1 MLKASSYWQQII
13 NSLPLG
19 VLAES
24 KIRSPKK
31 LTLKRFQGPG
41 GALGLLTVVVA
52 MWLWDWKLL
61 LASSIAV
68 GTMMLVYSM
77 QEWDWQQF
85 WCEIR
90 KFAGSPNR
98 RLALAV
104 ISGGIAAVSTYMAFS
119 IWVDSNSRWIAVGA
133 ILQGLGTLLILI
145 LLIWQIIA
153 LYSDREDD
161 YIEQLLTQLT
171 DSNPLKRLI
180 AVRRLDKIVRSNHVN
195 PAVKKNVAQHFGL
208 LLSQESETAIQEVVL
223 DCLQTLDKLPKLSPP
238 KVKKIVQAR
247 VKVKSGFLG

>member
-13 NSLPLG
+13 NSFPLG

-24 KIRSPKK
+24 KSRSPKK

-41 GALGLLTVVVA
+41 GALGLLTIVVA

-61 LASSIAV
+61 FASSIAV

-85 WCEIR
+85 WCEVR
-90 KFAGSPNR
+90 KFASSPNR

-119 IWVDSNSRWIAVGA
+119 IWVESDSRWIAVGA

-145 LLIWQIIA
+145 LLVWQIIA
-153 LYSDREDD
+153 LYSDRQDD
-161 YIEQLLTQLT
+161 YIEQLLIQLT

-195 PAVKKNVAQHFGL
+195 PTVKKNVAQHFGL
-208 LLSQESETAIQEVVL
+208 LLSQESETVIQEAVL
-223 DCLQTLDKLPKLSPP
+223 DCLQVLDKLPKLSPP
-238 KVKKIVQAR
+238 KVKKIVPTR

>member
-13 NSLPLG
+13 NSFPIG

-24 KIRSPKK
+24 KSRSPKQ
-31 LTLKRFQGPG
+31 LNLKRFQGPG
-41 GALGLLTVVVA
+41 GALGLLTIVVA
-52 MWLWDWKLL
+52 MWLWNWKIL

-68 GTMMLVYSM
+68 GTMMSVYSM

-85 WCEIR
+85 WSEIH

-98 RLALAV
+98 RFALAV

-119 IWVDSNSRWIAVGA
+119 IWVDSDSQWIAVGA

-145 LLIWQIIA
+145 LLVWQMIA
-153 LYSDREDD
+153 LYGDRQDD

-171 DSNPLKRLI
+171 DSNPLNRLI
-180 AVRRLDKIVRSNHVN
+180 AVRRLDKVVRSDRAN
-195 PAVKKNVAQHFGL
+195 PVVKKNVTQHFVL
-208 LLSQESETAIQEVVL
+208 LLSQESESVIREAVF
-223 DCLQTLDKLPKLSPP
+223 DCLQTLEKLPKLSPP
-238 KVKKIVQAR
+238 KVKKIVPVS
-247 VKVKSGFLG
+247 VKLKSGFLG

>member
-13 NSLPLG
+13 NSFPIR

-24 KIRSPKK
+24 KIRSPKQ

-41 GALGLLTVVVA
+41 GALGVLTVVVA
-52 MWLWDWKLL
+52 MWLWNWKLL
-61 LASSIAV
+61 LASGIAV

-90 KFAGSPNR
+90 KFALSPNR

-119 IWVDSNSRWIAVGA
+119 IWVDSDSQWIAVGA

-145 LLIWQIIA
+145 LLVWQIIA
-153 LYSDREDD
+153 LYGDREDD
-161 YIEQLLTQLT
+161 YIEQLLIQLT

-180 AVRRLDKIVRSNHVN
+180 AVRRLDKVVRSNHVN
-195 PAVKKNVAQHFGL
+195 PVVKKNVAQHFGL
-208 LLSQESETAIQEVVL
+208 LLSQESETVIQEAVI
-223 DCLQTLDKLPKLSPP
+223 DCLQTLEKLPKLSAP
-238 KVKKIVQAR
+238 KVKKIVPVN
-247 VKVKSGFLG
+247 VKIKGGFFS